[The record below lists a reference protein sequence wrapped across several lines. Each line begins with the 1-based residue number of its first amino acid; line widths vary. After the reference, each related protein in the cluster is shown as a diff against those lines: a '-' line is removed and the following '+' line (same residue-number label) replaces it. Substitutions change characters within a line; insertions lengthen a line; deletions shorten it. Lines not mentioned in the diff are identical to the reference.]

1 MTHQHANYK
10 QLRTLRRT
18 GAFQGNNKKAST
30 HAKNNMQRAFNR
42 AIKKYSEYEKVWASI
57 GVKREKVETE
67 QERVYKSGRY

>member
-1 MTHQHANYK
+1 MNAIT
-10 QLRTLRRT
+10 
-18 GAFQGNNKKAST
+18 KKAST